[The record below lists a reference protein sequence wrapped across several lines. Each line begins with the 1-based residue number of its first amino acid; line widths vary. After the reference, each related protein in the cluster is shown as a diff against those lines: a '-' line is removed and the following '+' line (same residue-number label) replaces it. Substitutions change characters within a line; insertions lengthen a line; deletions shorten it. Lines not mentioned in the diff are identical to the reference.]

1 MPFLFPACQIIQ
13 PFLYIWSDSH
23 KVCLVQLKAKKNRN
37 MGLFDKIRGEFVDII
52 EWLDPSSDTMVYR
65 FPRYQNEIKYGAK
78 LTVRESQLAVFINE
92 GQLADVYKPGLHTLT
107 TENMP
112 ILTTLKGWKY
122 GFNSPFKAEVYFI
135 NTKNFTDLKWGSPNP
150 IMLRDPEF
158 GPIRIRAF
166 GNYAMRVADPVKFIK
181 EIVGTDGNFTTDGIA
196 DQLRNIVVTRFTD
209 TMGESK
215 IPVLDMASNYNE
227 ISKFCHEKLAP
238 EFLEYG
244 IDLTK
249 FLVASIALP
258 EEVEKAL
265 DKRSSMG
272 IIGDLNKYT
281 QFQAAQSL
289 EAAAENPAGGGAGA
303 GMGMGMG
310 FGMANMMMNTMGQ
323 TAQQGGTSVPPP
335 IPGVVKYFVA
345 VNGQQTG
352 PFDVNALKQMVA
364 QNQFTKES
372 LVWKEGMTTWAAAGF
387 QPDLSALFGD
397 VPPPIP
403 HP

>member
-1 MPFLFPACQIIQ
+1 
-13 PFLYIWSDSH
+13 
-23 KVCLVQLKAKKNRN
+23 
-37 MGLFDKIRGEFVDII
+37 MGLFDKIRGEFIDII
-52 EWLDPSSDTMVYR
+52 EWLDPTNDTMVHR

-78 LTVRESQLAVFINE
+78 LTVRETQMAVFINE
-92 GQLADVYKPGLHTLT
+92 GQLADVYKPGMYTLS

-112 ILTTLKGWKY
+112 IMTTLKGWKY

-166 GNYAMRVADPVKFIK
+166 GNYAMKIADPMKFIK
-181 EIVGTDGNFTTDGIA
+181 EIVGTDGNFTTDGIS

-209 TMGESK
+209 AIGESK

-227 ISKFCHEKLAP
+227 ISKFCEEKLKP

-249 FLVASIALP
+249 FLVSSIALP
-258 EEVEKAL
+258 ENVEKAL
-265 DKRSSMG
+265 DSRSSMG
-272 IIGDLNKYT
+272 IIGDLNKFT
-281 QFQAAQSL
+281 QYQAAQSL
-289 EAAAENPAGGGAGA
+289 EKAAENPSGGGAGA

-323 TAQQGGTSVPPP
+323 SVQQGAVPPP
-335 IPGVVKYFVA
+335 IPGTVKYFVA
-345 VNGQQTG
+345 INGQQSG
-352 PFDVNALKQMVA
+352 PFDLNVLTQMIT
-364 QNQFTKES
+364 QNQLNRES
-372 LVWKEGMTTWAAAGF
+372 LVWKEGMATWSQAGN
-387 QPDLSALFGD
+387 QPDLSALFGSA
-397 VPPPIP
+397 PPPIP
-403 HP
+403 QP

>member
-1 MPFLFPACQIIQ
+1 M
-13 PFLYIWSDSH
+13 
-23 KVCLVQLKAKKNRN
+23 
-37 MGLFDKIRGEFVDII
+37 
-52 EWLDPSSDTMVYR
+52 
-65 FPRYQNEIKYGAK
+65 
-78 LTVRESQLAVFINE
+78 
-92 GQLADVYKPGLHTLT
+92 
-107 TENMP
+107 
-112 ILTTLKGWKY
+112 TTLKGWKF

-166 GNYAMRVADPVKFIK
+166 GNYAMKIADPMKFIK
-181 EIVGTDGNFTTDGIA
+181 EIVGTDGNFTTDGIS

-209 TMGESK
+209 AIGESK

-227 ISKFCHEKLAP
+227 ISKFCEDKLKP
-238 EFLEYG
+238 EFSEYG

-249 FLVASIALP
+249 FLVSSIALP
-258 EEVEKAL
+258 ENVEKAL
-265 DKRSSMG
+265 DSRSSMG

-281 QFQAAQSL
+281 QFQAAQSM
-289 EAAAENPAGGGAGA
+289 ETAAGNPAGGGAGA

-310 FGMANMMMNTMGQ
+310 FGMANMMMNTMNQ
-323 TAQQGGTSVPPP
+323 STQQGGGAPVPPP

-352 PFDVNALKQMVA
+352 PYDLESLKQMVL
-364 QNQFTKES
+364 QNQFTRES
-372 LVWKEGMTTWAAAGF
+372 LVWKEGMAAWAAAGN
-387 QPDLSALFGD
+387 QPDLSAVFGS

-403 HP
+403 QQ

>member
-1 MPFLFPACQIIQ
+1 
-13 PFLYIWSDSH
+13 
-23 KVCLVQLKAKKNRN
+23 
-37 MGLFDKIRGEFVDII
+37 MGLFDKIKGEFIDII
-52 EWLDPSSDTMVYR
+52 EWLDPTNDTMVYR

-78 LTVRESQLAVFINE
+78 LTVRETQLAVFINE
-92 GQLADVYKPGLHTLT
+92 GQLADVYKPGMYTLS

-122 GFNSPFKAEVYFI
+122 GFNSPFKAEVYFV

-166 GNYAMRVADPVKFIK
+166 GTYAMKIADAATFIK
-181 EIVGTDGNFTTDGIA
+181 EVVGTDGEFTTDDITN
-196 DQLRNIVVTRFTD
+196 QLRDIAITRFTD
-209 TMGESK
+209 AIGESK

-227 ISKFCHEKLAP
+227 ISKFCQDKLKP

-249 FLVASIALP
+249 FLISSITLP
-258 EEVEKAL
+258 ENVEKAL
-265 DKRSSMG
+265 DSRSSMG

-281 QFQAAQSL
+281 QFQAAQSF
-289 EAAAENPAGGGAGA
+289 EAAAGNPGNGGAGA

-310 FGMANMMMNTMGQ
+310 FGMANMMVNSMGQ
-323 TAQQGGTSVPPP
+323 AMQQGGASMPPP
-335 IPGVVKYFVA
+335 VPGSAKYFVV
-345 VNGQQTG
+345 VNGQQSG
-352 PFDVNALKQMVA
+352 PFDVTAMKQMVA
-364 QNQFTKES
+364 QNQLTRDT
-372 LVWKEGMTTWAAAGF
+372 LVWKDGMAAWASAGS
-387 QPDLSALFGD
+387 QTDLSSLFGA

-403 HP
+403 QP

>member
-1 MPFLFPACQIIQ
+1 
-13 PFLYIWSDSH
+13 
-23 KVCLVQLKAKKNRN
+23 
-37 MGLFDKIRGEFVDII
+37 MGLFDKLKGEFIDII
-52 EWLDPSSDTMVYR
+52 EWLDQSSDTMVYR

-78 LTVRESQLAVFINE
+78 LTVRETQQAVFINE
-92 GQLADVYKPGLHTLT
+92 GKLADVYQPGMYTLT

-112 ILTTLKGWKY
+112 IMTTLKGWKF

-150 IMLRDPEF
+150 IMMRDPEF

-166 GNYAMRVADPVKFIK
+166 GNYAMKIADPMKFIK
-181 EIVGTDGNFTTDGIA
+181 EIVGTDGNFTTDGIS
-196 DQLRNIVVTRFTD
+196 DQLRNIVITRFTD
-209 TMGESK
+209 AIGESK

-227 ISKFCHEKLAP
+227 ISKFCEDKLKP

-249 FLVASIALP
+249 FLVSSIALP
-258 EEVEKAL
+258 ENVEKAL
-265 DKRSSMG
+265 DSRSSMG

-281 QFQAAQSL
+281 QFQAAQSM
-289 EAAAENPAGGGAGA
+289 ETAAGNPAGGGAGA

-310 FGMANMMMNTMGQ
+310 FGMANMMINTMNQ
-323 TAQQGGTSVPPP
+323 PTQQVGGAPVPPP

-352 PFDVNALKQMVA
+352 PYDLENLKQMVL
-364 QNQFTKES
+364 QNQFTRES
-372 LVWKEGMTTWAAAGF
+372 LVWKEGLAAWAAAGNL
-387 QPDLSALFGD
+387 PDLSSVFGS

-403 HP
+403 QQ